1 MEETLQLVDKLADQ
15 DLDYLH
21 ISVGGFWNGSIRD
34 DNNQTPRV
42 VMIHERVGDRVPVI
56 GVGML
61 RTPDEVMKA
70 FEIGVP
76 LIALGRELIFSFLPS
91 SISLKPRLNIQ

>member
-21 ISVGGFWNGSIRD
+21 ISVGGFWNGSICD
-34 DNNQTPRV
+34 DNNQTSSCYD
-42 VMIHERVGDRVPVI
+42 HERVGDRVPVI

-76 LIALGRELIFSFLPS
+76 LIALGR
-91 SISLKPRLNIQ
+91 NW

>member
-1 MEETLQLVDKLADQ
+1 MEETLQLVHKLADQ

-21 ISVGGFWNGSIRD
+21 IS
-34 DNNQTPRV
+34 
-42 VMIHERVGDRVPVI
+42 VGDRVPVI

-91 SISLKPRLNIQ
+91 SFSLKPRLNIQ